1 MNADT
6 YLFISL
12 AVVIVGLAIAFF
24 MIAAVKED
32 VKGVSRESRHN
43 VARLESEL
51 LEFMN
56 PQVRCPTCGSKVSK
70 SKLERMKDEQDS

>member
-6 YLFISL
+6 YLFI
-12 AVVIVGLAIAFF
+12 GLAIVVVGLVIAFS

-32 VKGVSRESRHN
+32 VKEVSRESRHN

-51 LEFMN
+51 YEFMN

>member
-6 YLFISL
+6 YLFI
-12 AVVIVGLAIAFF
+12 GLAIVVVGLVIAFS

-32 VKGVSRESRHN
+32 VKEVSRESRHN

-70 SKLERMKDEQDS
+70 SRLERMKDEQDS